1 MCNIYIYI
9 LEHIHIMVQICFF
22 GANTSFWEDPKSKIR
37 CCSVCNAPTLLG
49 AYTHDVAYSI
59 KNTYSSIFAI
69 IIGTK
74 TASSQY
80 CWPSAQDDNMGVSGN
95 GSYPPKITCWW
106 RTMIFWQW
114 KWYCP
119 IFRHTLIVI
128 DTPWFLVYPLHSAC
142 IFSLFTCLRSLE
154 DDEEPKHA
162 QATPWPLATWS
173 RLLGEVIRLFSAI
186 NHDPWIDVPWS

>member
-22 GANTSFWEDPKSKIR
+22 WANTSFWEDTKSKIR
-37 CCSVCNAPTLLG
+37 CRSVCNAPTLLG
-49 AYTHDVAYSI
+49 ACTHDVAYSI
-59 KNTYSSIFAI
+59 KNAYSSIFAI

-142 IFSLFTCLRSLE
+142 ISLCSLACE
-154 DDEEPKHA
+154 ASRTTRNPSMPRPSHG
-162 QATPWPLATWS
+162 PWQ
-173 RLLGEVIRLFSAI
+173 RG
-186 NHDPWIDVPWS
+186 HGC